1 MVLASSD
8 NVKNTLFFGNNL
20 AILRNHIGNESVDL
34 VYLDP
39 PFKSNQDYNIL
50 FREQDGT
57 RAAAQIKAFDDTW
70 EWNTASAEAFQDI
83 VDRGGNV
90 SLVMQA
96 FRTAMGG
103 GNDMLAYLSMMA
115 PRLVELHRVL
125 KPEGSIYLH
134 CDPTAGHYLKLLM
147 DAIFGPENFLN
158 EIIWHYRKWPSG
170 KYTFQRNHDVILFY
184 AKSGSRERVFNQQYM
199 ARAASTLKRFGTAK
213 IISGYDEEGL
223 RVPSEMSEEESEGV
237 RMDDVWDIGRV
248 PPIKQLYPTQKPQP
262 LLERI
267 IESSTNEGQVVL
279 DPFCGGG
286 TTIIAAHGLGRRW
299 LGIDITHVAIGLVK
313 HRLKDSFPNQKI
325 SYAVVGEPVSL
336 PDAQALAKQARDQF
350 EAWALGMVGARV
362 AEKKPG
368 ADKGIDGRLT
378 FHDENDAS
386 ITKSIIL
393 SVKSGH
399 IPANHIRELR
409 GVIERESAAIGV
421 LLTLEPPTKPM
432 LREAADAGFY
442 KSPWKGGKHPR
453 IQIITIAELLAGKAI
468 DYPQTRATVTYKK
481 AERFRRTFDKPKL
494 PGTH

>member
-1 MVLASSD
+1 M
-8 NVKNTLFFGNNL
+8 KNTLYFGNNL
-20 AILRNHIGNESVDL
+20 AILRNHISDDSVDL

-70 EWNTASAEAFQDI
+70 EWNTASAAAFQEI
-83 VDRGGNV
+83 VDRGGDV

-147 DAIFGPENFLN
+147 DAIFGPQNFLN

-267 IESSTNEGQVVL
+267 IESSSTEGQLML
-279 DPFCGGG
+279 DPFCGSGSS
-286 TTIIAAHGLGRRW
+286 IIAAHGLNRRW
-299 LGIDITHVAIGLVK
+299 LGIDSTDLAIRVVQQ
-313 HRLKDSFPNQKI
+313 RLNDSFPDQQI
-325 SYAVVGEPVSL
+325 SYEVIGETIPLQL
-336 PDAQALAKQARDQF
+336 P
-350 EAWALGMVGARV
+350 
-362 AEKKPG
+362 
-368 ADKGIDGRLT
+368 
-378 FHDENDAS
+378 
-386 ITKSIIL
+386 
-393 SVKSGH
+393 
-399 IPANHIRELR
+399 
-409 GVIERESAAIGV
+409 
-421 LLTLEPPTKPM
+421 
-432 LREAADAGFY
+432 
-442 KSPWKGGKHPR
+442 
-453 IQIITIAELLAGKAI
+453 
-468 DYPQTRATVTYKK
+468 
-481 AERFRRTFDKPKL
+481 
-494 PGTH
+494 